1 MTEHHPTTQRFPRS
15 ALFSG
20 LEWTSESSRYPGTN
34 SDMHW
39 NTWTADGTIYT
50 VDDDGANFGSPVNF
64 AQLMRVEGTPP
75 NHTVSLVTQF
85 PELVRP
91 EGMRCR
97 RYVDGALA
105 IGDRIYVAAYDY
117 DFDAPGFENDFKIAN
132 LISAHGGVVALMY
145 SDDQG
150 QTWQNV
156 PSPEDGPES
165 YFLGERFAG
174 LAFVAF
180 GPGYSGVPERFG
192 EYVYAI
198 SNDRNWETGDNIF
211 LARAP
216 IASVQDRATWE
227 FFASH
232 GEGAGAI
239 DSPEWSNDEAKARP
253 ILRDPGRIGHP
264 TMTYSP
270 PIDRFL
276 LTYGTDSVPHTF
288 STPRDVAI
296 DTWDKRAELMVLE
309 GPTPWGPWSLV
320 HHDPSWEY
328 PHTPYLP
335 QVPPKWLDADGAGG
349 WMIFSG
355 DYVIGKG
362 QGEYYGFMT
371 RSFRLTRHGDAG
383 DAIGS
388 AAQT

>member
-1 MTEHHPTTQRFPRS
+1 M
-15 ALFSG
+15 FSD
-20 LEWTSESSRYPGTN
+20 LEWVTESSRYPGTN

-39 NTWTADGTIYT
+39 ATWTADGTIYT
-50 VDDDGANFGSPVNF
+50 VDDDGVNFGSPPNF

-85 PELVRP
+85 PDLIRP
-91 EGMRCR
+91 ADNRCT

-117 DFDAPGFENDFKIAN
+117 DFNAPGFEDDFNIVN
-132 LISAHGGVVALMY
+132 LISPHGGVVALMF
-145 SDDQG
+145 SDDRG
-150 QTWQNV
+150 ETWQNV
-156 PSPEDGPES
+156 PGVEVGPED

-180 GPGYSGVPERFG
+180 GPGYTGVPDRLG

-216 IASVQDRATWE
+216 IASVQDRSTWQ

-232 GEGAGAI
+232 GEGASAI
-239 DSPEWSNDEAKARP
+239 DEPIWSSVESEARP
-253 ILRDPGRIGHP
+253 ILRDPGRVGHP
-264 TMTYSP
+264 TMTYSA
-270 PIDRFL
+270 PIDRFI
-276 LTYGTDSVPHTF
+276 LTYGTDSVPHTL
-288 STPRDVAI
+288 STPKDVAVE
-296 DTWDKRAELMVLE
+296 TWDKRVELMVLE

-335 QVPPKWLDADGAGG
+335 QVPTKWLDEDGAGG

-355 DYVIGKG
+355 DWVIGNFRG
-362 QGEYYGFMT
+362 DYYGFMT
-371 RSFRLTRHGDAG
+371 RRFRLTPHAET
-383 DAIGS
+383 A
-388 AAQT
+388 